1 MTKPI
6 KIAIGE
12 PCPII
17 RSGIEAQVRKLAR
30 YKVQQVLLLPLDN
43 RKDWQDYQQCFADVF
58 ILNPLVYGLVPPRTQ
73 LSANDRGKF
82 VALSYGTTA
91 DYLFKDYD
99 AVLRITDSV
108 GQIANLFDHLIVTE
122 ENTTPNAEEGDGL
135 TPREKEVVVCIVKG
149 MTNKEIA
156 TKLYLSPHTVITH
169 RRNISKKLQ
178 IHSPSGLTIYAIMNK
193 LIELSDIKGDVKL

>member
-1 MTKPI
+1 MSKSI

-12 PCPII
+12 PSPII

-30 YKVQQVLLLPLDN
+30 YRVQQILILPLDN
-43 RKDWQDYQQCFADVF
+43 RKDWQDYQQSFADVF
-58 ILNPLVYGLVPPRTQ
+58 ILNPLVYGLVPPRAQ
-73 LSANDRGKF
+73 LSANERGKF
-82 VALSYGTTA
+82 VALSYGTTVES
-91 DYLFKDYD
+91 LFKDYD
-99 AVLRITDSV
+99 GILRITDSV

-122 ENTTPNAEEGDGL
+122 ESQANSSEEGDGL

>member
-169 RRNISKKLQ
+169 RRNIGKKLQ

-193 LIELSDIKGDVKL
+193 LIDLSEIKGNVE